1 MNQKPEKSGRRGQ
14 RRPFLGLLSV
24 LIGAGVLAGC
34 SSVPDAINPVEWYRD
49 TRDWVTGAD
58 GPAEPSP
65 AIKPST
71 AGAKDFPSLNTVPS
85 RPQPPTEAERKRLSR
100 SLAADR
106 QEARYSDEVIRRQTD
121 SSGKLTQSGPV
132 KPAATPT
139 PPRAVQ
145 SARATPPPASAAMQT
160 APSAM
165 QPPPMPRPVVPMTP
179 IAPPADSPSFAP
191 SAPFPPMPDAPPAP
205 LQMGIPVPPL
215 PSVAPAPLPLP
226 QAGMSAP
233 LVQRPA
239 PVRTPAMALAL
250 PQSSPAV
257 SGNLTFGAVP
267 ADIALNSVRPAARP
281 VQRMSPRGGGQRF
294 VPAQRFSSSFPAG
307 TGMIPQPYALA
318 TGQPLATV
326 RFAVGSARVGKS
338 ARAALRRVALTIKRN
353 RVRVRVVGHASSRT
367 RDLDPMSHQLAN
379 FRVSLDRANA
389 VARELIRRGV
399 NPDAIS
405 VDAVSDTQPAFIEVM
420 PAGEAANRRVTI
432 LIVN

>member
-1 MNQKPEKSGRRGQ
+1 MNQKSEKSGRRGQ
-14 RRPFLGLLSV
+14 RRQFLGLLSV

-71 AGAKDFPSLNTVPS
+71 AGAMDFPSLNTVPS

-145 SARATPPPASAAMQT
+145 SARATPPPAPEAMQT

-165 QPPPMPRPVVPMTP
+165 TPMPRPVVPMTP

-205 LQMGIPVPPL
+205 LQMGVPVPPL

-226 QAGMSAP
+226 RTGRSAP
-233 LVQRPA
+233 PVQRPA
-239 PVRTPAMALAL
+239 PVRTPAMALVL

-267 ADIALNSVRPAARP
+267 ADIALNSVRPAARTL
-281 VQRMSPRGGGQRF
+281 PRGGGQRF
-294 VPAQRFSSSFPAG
+294 VPAKRFSSSFPAG
-307 TGMIPQPYALA
+307 TGTIPQPFAVA

-326 RFAVGSARVGKS
+326 RFAVGSARVAKS

-367 RDLDPMSHQLAN
+367 RDLDPMRHQLAN

-399 NPDAIS
+399 NPDAIT